1 LAGYQSL
8 TILSTYFQIQN
19 ESFAVMKKRI
29 KDIGTEDL
37 IKRTAR
43 TIFFAEGN
51 FHATTQ
57 DIAQAAGINR
67 ALIHYYFRSRE
78 NLFQVVMN
86 EAIEILGNKLQQVFT
101 TDLPFRE
108 KIEQFLNL
116 FIDANLEYPY
126 VEAFIIS
133 EINRTPNYQFALTT
147 KETERKMRHNL
158 KQELD
163 KEIAEGRITAMTSDH
178 FIVCLMSLCSYP
190 LLAKP
195 IIKKVAKIDEDE
207 YRKFMMQQK
216 KVILHLLFG
225 A

>member
-1 LAGYQSL
+1 MLLLLY
-8 TILSTYFQIQN
+8 TPFTT
-19 ESFAVMKKRI
+19 MKKKI
-29 KDIGTEDL
+29 KDTRTEEL
-37 IKRTAR
+37 IKQTAR

-57 DIAQAAGINR
+57 DIATAAGINR

-78 NLFQVVMN
+78 NLFQVVLN
-86 EAIEILGNKLQQVFT
+86 EAIEILGSRLEQVFAT
-101 TDLPFRE
+101 NLPFRE
-108 KIEQFLNL
+108 KIEQFLDL

-133 EINRTPNYQFALTT
+133 EINRTSNYEFALTT
-147 KETERKMRHNL
+147 KVAERKMRRNL

-163 KEIAEGRITAMTSDH
+163 NEIAEGRITSMSADQ

-195 IIKKVAKIDEDE
+195 IIKKVAKIDESG
-207 YRKFMMQQK
+207 YRKFMLQQK
-216 KVILHLLFG
+216 KVILQLLFG
-225 A
+225 IEKS